1 MEPGRPALRPA
12 VPLRLRP
19 RARVPGAGHPFGNV
33 FGRQIAMTWINDT
46 RHRAIF
52 YQVLAIAA
60 VAALAWS
67 MFATASANLAKQ
79 DIATGFGY
87 LSRQAGFVIS
97 EAAIPYQSS
106 DSVGRALLV
115 GVANTVKVS
124 LLAALF
130 GTVVGFAVG
139 IGRMSHNPLLQRLML
154 AYIELLRN
162 VPLLLYLLFWYALI
176 INVLPP
182 VRSALTIAPHTY
194 LSNSGLALPAISLEG
209 GWISPFA
216 VFLCG
221 LAAALAVRRWSVRR
235 RLDTGQAN
243 SGGLAAL
250 ALLVLPLVALW
261 LAGGLAASWDIPEA
275 GRFRITGGAQI
286 RPEFVALLFGLALSV
301 SASVAE
307 IVRAGIQAVGKGQ
320 WEAASALG
328 LPRRRTMRLVVL
340 PQAMRLMVPPLTNT
354 YLTVF
359 KNSSLAIAIGY
370 PDLVMVSNTVM
381 NQTGQAMETIAI
393 FMAVYLGL
401 SAAISLFMNW
411 YNARVA
417 LKER

>member
-1 MEPGRPALRPA
+1 MAL
-12 VPLRLRP
+12 
-19 RARVPGAGHPFGNV
+19 
-33 FGRQIAMTWINDT
+33 INDG
-46 RHRAIF
+46 RYRALF
-52 YQVLAIAA
+52 YQFAA
-60 VAALAWS
+60 MALVAVVAWS

-79 DIATGFGY
+79 DIATGFAY

-97 EAAIPYQSS
+97 EAAIPYEPT

-115 GVANTVKVS
+115 GIANTVKVS
-124 LLAALF
+124 LLAAFF
-130 GTVVGFAVG
+130 GSIVGLAVG
-139 IGRMSHNPLLQRLML
+139 IGRMSRNPLLQRLML
-154 AYIELLRN
+154 VYVEMLRN

-182 VRSALTIAPHTY
+182 VRAAIEIAPHFY
-194 LSNSGLALPAISLEG
+194 LSNSGLALPALSIVGGFGLPVAALAIGLVAAWAIRRMSLRRRLATGRPNTG
-209 GWISPFA
+209 GW
-216 VFLCG
+216 
-221 LAAALAVRRWSVRR
+221 AALAV
-235 RLDTGQAN
+235 A
-243 SGGLAAL
+243 
-250 ALLVLPLVALW
+250 VLPIAALW
-261 LAGGLAASWDIPEA
+261 LVHGFAVDWEIPEA

-320 WEAASALG
+320 WEASMALG
-328 LPRRRTMRLVVL
+328 LPRGRTLRLVVL
-340 PQAMRLMVPPLTNT
+340 PQAMRLMIPPLTNT

-401 SAAISLFMNW
+401 SVAISLFMNW